1 VAEDP
6 LSIAVEF
13 GRRLEAATIPYAIG
27 GALALG
33 VHGVVRATSDVD
45 LNVFVEAPRLDEVFA
60 VLSSAGVTVAR
71 EQARD
76 EALRDGVF
84 FCWAGP
90 VRVDVFL
97 PSIELSWEAMRTRV
111 RVKVGDQE
119 AWFLSPELL
128 ACFKLLFFRPRDL
141 LDLER
146 LVATNVQL
154 DTTRVRSLM
163 VDAMGEDDERVRAWD
178 DAVKRFAP

>member
-1 VAEDP
+1 MAEDP

-33 VHGVVRATSDVD
+33 VHGVVRATSDVV

-76 EALRDGVF
+76 EALSRLTFHRHQVQLHVRINSHRLF
-84 FCWAGP
+84 QLP
-90 VRVDVFL
+90 VR
-97 PSIELSWEAMRTRV
+97 
-111 RVKVGDQE
+111 Q
-119 AWFLSPELL
+119 
-128 ACFKLLFFRPRDL
+128 
-141 LDLER
+141 
-146 LVATNVQL
+146 
-154 DTTRVRSLM
+154 DT
-163 VDAMGEDDERVRAWD
+163 
-178 DAVKRFAP
+178 

>member
-45 LNVFVEAPRLDEVFA
+45 LNVFVEAPRLFA

-128 ACFKLLFFRPRDL
+128 ACFKLLFFRPKDL